1 MYVFTRKLNK
11 EEAVS
16 AITLNISGK
25 YISTVISKYII
36 MDVLEFNRYNPDFD
50 KVMASANNSYDLKL
64 PADKMDLFVS
74 NKYQILNESVQ
85 RLLVNDETVNESK
98 MIANK

>member
-1 MYVFTRKLNK
+1 MRQH
-11 EEAVS
+11 
-16 AITLNISGK
+16 
-25 YISTVISKYII
+25 
-36 MDVLEFNRYNPDFD
+36 FNRYNPDFD

-85 RLLVNDETVNESK
+85 RLLAADESANENK
-98 MIANK
+98 MLAVLNNSLDGNIYSSRLTGMGFLV

>member
-1 MYVFTRKLNK
+1 MRAAF
-11 EEAVS
+11 
-16 AITLNISGK
+16 
-25 YISTVISKYII
+25 
-36 MDVLEFNRYNPDFD
+36 DRYNPDFD

-85 RLLVNDETVNESK
+85 RLLTADVSTNY
-98 MIANK
+98 NKSLAGTK